1 MCIRDRI
8 WIYGSHNKAFEQLY
22 FDEEPKSFGLI
33 TINTAIFHSDRIV
46 EFEKGIYKAEF
57 TPINIEFLPLY
68 PVLLIYWV
76 TYLQIIREYIDE
88 SRMALAKAKIDAEWF
103 LLPAFPF
110 QNNELSGRLYKNCIE
125 QIERFQFT
133 ST

>member
-1 MCIRDRI
+1 
-8 WIYGSHNKAFEQLY
+8 
-22 FDEEPKSFGLI
+22 
-33 TINTAIFHSDRIV
+33 
-46 EFEKGIYKAEF
+46 
-57 TPINIEFLPLY
+57 
-68 PVLLIYWV
+68 
-76 TYLQIIREYIDE
+76 
-88 SRMALAKAKIDAEWF
+88 MALAKAKIDAEWF